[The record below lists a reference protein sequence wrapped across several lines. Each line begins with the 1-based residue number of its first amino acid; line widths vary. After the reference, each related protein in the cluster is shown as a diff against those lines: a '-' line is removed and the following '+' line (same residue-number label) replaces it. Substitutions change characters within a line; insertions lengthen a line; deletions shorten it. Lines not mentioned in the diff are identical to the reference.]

1 MNDIKLTDRKKGVGV
16 VRDVRFL
23 EHIPGLGHIES
34 PRRLQAVYER
44 LDRDDARS
52 LYQIISPRM
61 ATKDEL
67 AWNHER
73 RYIDRIERT
82 QSSDFTQLDPDTI
95 ASSGSW
101 QAACLAVGGVFSL
114 LDAIF
119 SGVVTNGLALVR
131 PPGHH
136 AERGEAMGF
145 CLFNNV
151 ALGAHYAR
159 KVLGCSKVLI
169 VDWDIHHGNGTQ
181 WSFYDDPTVLYFSTH
196 RYPYY
201 PGSGAI
207 EQIGRGDGI
216 GCTINC
222 PLEPGAGDVEYA
234 AVFRRLLLPVA
245 RAFAPDVVLVSA
257 GFDIYKDDPLG
268 GMKVTIKGFAYLARL
283 LIDFAAE
290 ILDGRILFCLEGGY
304 NNFGLSEG
312 IYAVL
317 RECAG
322 NSLFSFEDIKDIET
336 SCHGPDVIDSVIE
349 VLKTYWPALVGH

>member
-1 MNDIKLTDRKKGVGV
+1 MNNINAANCKKTVGV

-23 EHIPGLGHIES
+23 DHIPGIGHIES
-34 PRRLQAVYER
+34 PGRLEAIYER
-44 LDRDDARS
+44 LDREDAIG
-52 LYQIISPRM
+52 LYQSIAPRM

-67 AWNHER
+67 AWNHEK
-73 RYIDRIERT
+73 RYIERVEKT
-82 QSSDFTQLDPDTI
+82 RYHDLTQLDPDTI

-101 QAACLAVGGVFSL
+101 QAGCLAAGGVFSL
-114 LDAIF
+114 LDAVF
-119 SGVVTNGLALVR
+119 SGMVSNGLALVR

-136 AERGEAMGF
+136 AERGESMGF

-159 KVLGCSKVLI
+159 KVMGCAKVLI

-207 EQIGRGDGI
+207 DQIGRGEGR
-216 GCTINC
+216 GFTVNC
-222 PLEPGAGDVEYA
+222 PLEPGAGDGEYA

-268 GMKVTIKGFAYLARL
+268 GMKVTVKGFAYLARL
-283 LIDFAAE
+283 LIDLAGETAN
-290 ILDGRILFCLEGGY
+290 GRIIFCLEGGY
-304 NNFGLSEG
+304 NNCGLAQG
-312 IYAVL
+312 VYAVL
-317 RECAG
+317 RECSG
-322 NSLFSFEDIKDIET
+322 KSILSSEDVKELDAF
-336 SCHGPDVIDSVIE
+336 CPGPDVIDGAIE
-349 VLKTYWPALVGH
+349 ALKTYWPALGC